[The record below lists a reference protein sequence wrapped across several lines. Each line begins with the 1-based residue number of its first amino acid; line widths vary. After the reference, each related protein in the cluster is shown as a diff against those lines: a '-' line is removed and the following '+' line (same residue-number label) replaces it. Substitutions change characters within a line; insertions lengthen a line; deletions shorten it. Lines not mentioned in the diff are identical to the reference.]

1 MASTASRRHSSRWL
15 LASKRRR
22 PLRRR
27 RRRRHWRRTRFPLPL
42 WRRSTRTD
50 GVATLT
56 TSDVGTLSI
65 GVGYDFFVF
74 LLANC
79 RFFSFFFRR
88 SCCGRGDRGVATPV
102 VDRPR
107 SISSSLWFGD
117 GAILCVCF
125 FSFLF
130 FPFFRQ
136 NFGTATS
143 LREFL
148 LCVGGWVASRRS
160 PKRLFY
166 RPAQR
171 AAGREKKKEKK
182 ERKKKKR
189 RPIPWI
195 AVFLAKKKHFIF
207 GPTVFCFGRFTGEH
221 THTHTHTKKN
231 KNEMPNPNRCRQL
244 PSNVKCTGGE
254 GLGT

>member
-130 FPFFRQ
+130 FFPSS
-136 NFGTATS
+136 GKILAPP
-143 LREFL
+143 L
-148 LCVGGWVASRRS
+148 LCESSFCAWVGGWRRDALPNGYS
-160 PKRLFY
+160 IGRLN
-166 RPAQR
+166 
-171 AAGREKKKEKK
+171 GRLAERR
-182 ERKKKKR
+182 RKKKKR
-189 RPIPWI
+189 ER
-195 AVFLAKKKHFIF
+195 KKKEDPFHGLQFFWPKKNILSS
-207 GPTVFCFGRFTGEH
+207 GRQCFVSVGSLEN
-221 THTHTHTKKN
+221 THTHTHTQKKTKTKCQIQIDAAN
-231 KNEMPNPNRCRQL
+231 CRA
-244 PSNVKCTGGE
+244 T
-254 GLGT
+254 